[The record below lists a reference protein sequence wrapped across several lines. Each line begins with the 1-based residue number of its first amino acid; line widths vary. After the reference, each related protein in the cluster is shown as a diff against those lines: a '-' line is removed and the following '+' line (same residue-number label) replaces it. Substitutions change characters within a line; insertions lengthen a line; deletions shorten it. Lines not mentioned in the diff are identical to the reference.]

1 MKKLLAIILV
11 IAMFASLGIT
21 TAFAEEEPIH
31 LTLWTFQ
38 ELHTQ
43 LYKEMLDKWNANPDN
58 PKLDIDMQV
67 YPYED
72 MHNKLTIAL
81 QSGEGAPDIV
91 DIEIN
96 MFANYLKG
104 DIQLADLNDIV
115 EPMQDHLLMVPFY
128 FMFLSSLK
136 PGTEMLRNGLSLT
149 FDPGISSFK
158 NYEALNTYRDGIYW
172 QWYKSSL
179 IIMVLQTVVG
189 LVLSSMVGYGLAMY
203 RFKGRNAVFTL
214 VLILMMVPFEILLLP
229 LYRMLIK
236 FHLTDTYFGVI
247 LPYLVPPF
255 MIFFRQY
262 VLSLPKELMEAAR
275 IDGCTDYGI
284 FFRIMVPNM
293 IPAFGAMT
301 ILSCMNSWNNLL
313 WPLIV
318 LNSNE
323 KFTIPIGMG
332 TTITPYGN
340 AFDVLMP
347 GAVMAVV
354 PIIIVYL
361 FAQKTFIA
369 GLTSGSVKG

>member
-1 MKKLLAIILV
+1 MNHSNRIDGKRQRVKTVLATTL
-11 IAMFASLGIT
+11 MFV
-21 TAFAEEEPIH
+21 TAA
-31 LTLWTFQ
+31 
-38 ELHTQ
+38 
-43 LYKEMLDKWNANPDN
+43 
-58 PKLDIDMQV
+58 
-67 YPYED
+67 
-72 MHNKLTIAL
+72 
-81 QSGEGAPDIV
+81 
-91 DIEIN
+91 
-96 MFANYLKG
+96 
-104 DIQLADLNDIV
+104 
-115 EPMQDHLLMVPFY
+115 LLMVPFY

-149 FDPGISSFK
+149 FDPGVSSFK

-172 QWYKSSL
+172 HWYKSSL
-179 IIMVLQTVVG
+179 IIMILQTAIG

-236 FHLTDTYFGVI
+236 VHLTDTYFGVI

-255 MIFFRQY
+255 MIFFFRQY
-262 VLSLPKELMEAAR
+262 VLGLPKELLEAAR
-275 IDGCTDYGI
+275 IDGCSDYGV

-293 IPAFGAMT
+293 IPAYGAMT

-318 LNSNE
+318 LNTNE

-354 PIIIVYL
+354 
-361 FAQKTFIA
+361 A
-369 GLTSGSVKG
+369 